1 MKSISGALALAILL
15 AVVGPGIDIPNHSSE
30 AAQAD
35 MRLVED
41 GEARRLELE
50 ARAKC
55 DRLGSINTAV
65 IVDRDGTTHCADK
78 RGRILKQAA
87 AKH

>member
-1 MKSISGALALAILL
+1 MKAITGACLLVLLL
-15 AVVGPGIDIPNHSSE
+15 AVVGPAIDIPNHSSE

-35 MRLVED
+35 ARLVED

-50 ARAKC
+50 ARQKC
-55 DRLGSINTAV
+55 DRLGSINSAV

-78 RGRILKQAA
+78 RGRRLKDS
-87 AKH
+87 K